1 MFVRTTMLRA
11 LACAVLLPALLSG
24 CVTGRNSAPAFTYTT
39 PDLAKGVVVG
49 TVFESSVFEAHGA
62 RFGIVSG
69 DPAAL
74 EGKSLW
80 LSSHAPAGQVALLNV
95 LPKVPTGKGSTF
107 ALQLTPGR
115 YSVIIWLLDYGF
127 RSRYS
132 EASPK
137 PIEFDVVAGK
147 VIYLGRLDAN
157 RFLEVASIHDNFE
170 EDIVYL
176 KKNPLLANASIENKA
191 LEVREWWLT
200 DALSKEILERNR
212 AK

>member
-1 MFVRTTMLRA
+1 MLRA

-80 LSSHAPAGQVALLNV
+80 LSSHAPAGQVSLQNV
-95 LPKVPTGKGSTF
+95 APKVPTGKGGTF

-157 RFLEVASIHDNFE
+157 RFVEVASIYDNFE